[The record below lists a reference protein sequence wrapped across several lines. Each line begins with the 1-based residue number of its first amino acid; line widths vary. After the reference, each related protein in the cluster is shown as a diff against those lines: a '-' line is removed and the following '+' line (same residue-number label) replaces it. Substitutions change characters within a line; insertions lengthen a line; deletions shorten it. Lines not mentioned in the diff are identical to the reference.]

1 MNFSEMMKNQYIII
15 GLIVVAASMFALTV
29 RGGDTEQEVAS
40 TETVENAKE
49 VQAVSIDDS
58 KETLEV
64 IVEADV
70 PAEKETTEEI
80 TLWRGLWSGSTFIAR
95 IRYWMW

>member
-1 MNFSEMMKNQYIII
+1 MNFSEMMKNQYVII
-15 GLIVVAASMFALTV
+15 GLITVAALLFALTV
-29 RGGDTEQEVAS
+29 KSGNTEQQVTLS
-40 TETVENAKE
+40 ETVENAKE

-80 TLWRGLWSGSTFIAR
+80 TGEEK
-95 IRYWMW
+95 

>member
-1 MNFSEMMKNQYIII
+1 MNFSEMMKNQYVII
-15 GLIVVAASMFALTV
+15 GLITVAALLFALTV
-29 RGGDTEQEVAS
+29 KSGNTEQQVAL

-70 PAEKETTEEI
+70 PAEKEATEEI
-80 TLWRGLWSGSTFIAR
+80 TGEEK
-95 IRYWMW
+95 

>member
-1 MNFSEMMKNQYIII
+1 MNFSEMMKNQYVII

-29 RGGDTEQEVAS
+29 RSGDTEQEVAT

-49 VQAVSIDDS
+49 VQAVSIDDG
-58 KETLEV
+58 EEMLEV

-70 PAEKETTEEI
+70 PAEEETTEQEI
-80 TLWRGLWSGSTFIAR
+80 TGEEE
-95 IRYWMW
+95 

>member
-1 MNFSEMMKNQYIII
+1 MNFSEMMKNQYVII
-15 GLIVVAASMFALTV
+15 GLITVAALLFALTV
-29 RGGDTEQEVAS
+29 KSDGTEQQV
-40 TETVENAKE
+40 TLNETVENAKE

-70 PAEKETTEEI
+70 PAEKEATEEI
-80 TLWRGLWSGSTFIAR
+80 TGEEK
-95 IRYWMW
+95 

>member
-29 RGGDTEQEVAS
+29 RGGDTAPPFRS
-40 TETVENAKE
+40 
-49 VQAVSIDDS
+49 
-58 KETLEV
+58 

-80 TLWRGLWSGSTFIAR
+80 TGEEK
-95 IRYWMW
+95 